1 VKNVTR
7 IVLAAAALAAT
18 SAAWAGLPGT
28 APPVSVPEPGSLAL
42 LAAGVAGAV
51 AALRGRRK

>member
-1 VKNVTR
+1 MKNATKLL
-7 IVLAAAALAAT
+7 LAAAAMAAANAALAQ
-18 SAAWAGLPGT
+18 ST

>member
-1 VKNVTR
+1 MKIATR
-7 IVLAAAALAAT
+7 IALAAVAMAGA
-18 SAAWAGLPGT
+18 SAAWAVPGT
-28 APPVSVPEPGSLAL
+28 PPVQVPEPGSLAL

>member
-7 IVLAAAALAAT
+7 LVLAAAAMAAT
-18 SAAWAGLPGT
+18 SAAWANPGT
-28 APPVSVPEPGSLAL
+28 PVPVPLPEPGSLAL

>member
-1 VKNVTR
+1 MKNVTR
-7 IVLAAAALAAT
+7 LVLAAAAMAAT
-18 SAAWAGLPGT
+18 SAAWANPGT
-28 APPVSVPEPGSLAL
+28 PAPVPLPEPGSLAL